1 MINVREIINDIPAQD
16 SIIQHKTEPCIK
28 SAIKR
33 YELIRKTEA
42 MLMHEL
48 NSTDTNNLSDPCKMA
63 YVELKEVLK
72 KVRKAEHE
80 MIEEGMKKYHDNE
93 L

>member
-1 MINVREIINDIPAQD
+1 MINVREAINEIPAQD
-16 SIIQHKTEPCIK
+16 SIIQRKTEPCLK

-42 MLMHEL
+42 MLIHEL

-80 MIEEGMKKYHDNE
+80 MIEECIKRYHDNE

>member
-1 MINVREIINDIPAQD
+1 MINVREAINEIPAQE
-16 SIIQHKTEPCIK
+16 SIIKSKTEPCLK

-42 MLMHEL
+42 MLEYEL

-72 KVRKAEHE
+72 KVRKAEHD
-80 MIEEGMKKYHDNE
+80 MIAECMKKYHE
-93 L
+93 KLL